1 MIGEGVMRDV
11 TITIDAT
18 MVIGT
23 ITRADVTMKADVTTK
38 ADATTRADATTT
50 IVDKFVTL
58 IFCLFRYLNMQRP
71 FPGTSSPRIA
81 WGGDRYVISDGKST
95 QYYIDLQKEKVL
107 KAKNRMN
114 IVLL

>member
-11 TITIDAT
+11 TIAIDAT

-23 ITRADVTMKADVTTK
+23 ITRVDVTMRADVN
-38 ADATTRADATTT
+38 TRADATTT

-58 IFCLFRYLNMQRP
+58 IFCLFRYLHMQHP
-71 FPGTSSPRIA
+71 LSGTSSPRIA